1 MSTGRSKG
9 AYRVLFALAAQEQLA
24 GLSHRESTAL
34 ERELK
39 ELARL
44 AGLRQWLSPE
54 ECQEPI
60 HFWVGRYEVTYQLE
74 PSARTLRVTALRG
87 PAR

>member
-1 MSTGRSKG
+1 MGP
-9 AYRVLFALAAQEQLA
+9 YRVHFTVAAQGQLPWLSRREQTTLD
-24 GLSHRESTAL
+24 
-34 ERELK
+34 RELK

-44 AGLRQWLSPE
+44 AGLRQWLSPD

-60 HFWVGRYEVTYQLE
+60 HFWVGRYEVIYQLE

>member
-1 MSTGRSKG
+1 LSTGRSG
-9 AYRVLFALAAQEQLA
+9 GPYRVLFTPVAQGQLP
-24 GLSHRESTAL
+24 GLSRRERTTL
-34 ERELK
+34 DRELK
-39 ELARL
+39 DLAQL

-60 HFWVGRYEVTYQLE
+60 RFWVGRYEVTYQLE
-74 PSARTLRVTALRG
+74 PSARTLHVTALRG

>member
-1 MSTGRSKG
+1 
-9 AYRVLFALAAQEQLA
+9 
-24 GLSHRESTAL
+24 
-34 ERELK
+34 LK

-44 AGLRQWLSPE
+44 AGLRQWLSPD

>member
-1 MSTGRSKG
+1 MGR
-9 AYRVLFALAAQEQLA
+9 
-24 GLSHRESTAL
+24 RERTTL
-34 ERELK
+34 DRELK

-54 ECQEPI
+54 ECQESI
-60 HFWVGRYEVTYQLE
+60 RFSVGRYEVTYHLE
-74 PSARTLRVTALRG
+74 PGTRTVRVTSLRG